1 MTSQDGE
8 RPARVAATGYALT
21 VEAPGRIGF
30 SAYDE
35 RPLAADEVRLA
46 TLYSGISA
54 GTEMTAFLG
63 SNPYLHKRW
72 NPGRRLFEEAEATW
86 EFPMPAI
93 GYEEV
98 GEIVEVGV
106 EVAGLAPGQLV
117 WGAWG
122 HKSSHVAAGQ
132 WARARL
138 LPGGLHPVCGIFSQI
153 GAIALNAVIDA
164 GIHLGE
170 SVAVFGQGVPGL
182 MVTQLVKASGAEVIA
197 VDRLAS
203 RLEAATASG
212 ADHVINSA
220 EADPAEAIKALTGG
234 RGADVSIE
242 IAGAYGALHDAI
254 RSTAFNSRV
263 IVSGFFQGEGRG
275 LRLGEEFHHNRIE
288 LVCSQIGGLS
298 RATDHRWDRLRLDQ
312 TTMRLLARG
321 KVDFRKLISHTFPAR
336 ESQRAFD
343 LLRDTPNEALQV
355 VLDFQGEPQ

>member
-1 MTSQDGE
+1 MSSLEKEKAGK
-8 RPARVAATGYALT
+8 VAATGYVLT

-30 SAYDE
+30 SSYDE
-35 RPLAADEVRLA
+35 RPLAPNEVRIA

-72 NPGRRLFEEAEATW
+72 NPERRLFDDAETSW
-86 EFPMPAI
+86 EFPMPTI

-98 GEIVEVGV
+98 GEIVEVGIDV
-106 EVAGLAPGQLV
+106 SGLVPGQLV

-122 HKSSHVAAGQ
+122 HKSSHIASDP
-132 WARARL
+132 WATARL
-138 LPGGLHPVCGIFSQI
+138 LPESLHPVCGIFAQI
-153 GAIALNAVIDA
+153 GAIALNAVVDA
-164 GIHLGE
+164 NIHLGE
-170 SVAVFGQGVPGL
+170 FVAIFGQGVPGL

-197 VDRLAS
+197 VDWLAS
-203 RLEAATASG
+203 RLEAAKASG

-220 EADPAEAIKALTGG
+220 EADPAETIKALTCG

-263 IVSGFFQGEGRG
+263 IVSGFFQGEGKG
-275 LRLGEEFHHNRIE
+275 LRLGEEFHHNRVE
-288 LVCSQIGGLS
+288 LVCSQIGGVS

-312 TTMRLLARG
+312 TTMKLLAQG
-321 KVDFRKLISHTFPAR
+321 KVDFRKLISHTFAAHDA
-336 ESQRAFD
+336 QQAYD
-343 LLRDTPNEALQV
+343 LLRDVPNEVLQV
-355 VLDFQGEPQ
+355 VLDFQG